1 MFYNVDIKYK
11 GGDTNMFFPIIKV
24 KDKRLGYDHIVGTN
38 SHDLL
43 YVDEETGGIQYL
55 NLQCMAGT
63 KVYSK
68 EKDNDYQFIGN
79 QPDECMPYVTI
90 EYVNFEELIDMAVKN
105 MHEQTEAKIKMD
117 QMIKKYVEEREK
129 CQDKLENS
137 IQDTSGILPF

>member
-1 MFYNVDIKYK
+1 MHLDKTEHMFYNVDIKYK

-79 QPDECMPYVTI
+79 QPE
-90 EYVNFEELIDMAVKN
+90 
-105 MHEQTEAKIKMD
+105 
-117 QMIKKYVEEREK
+117 
-129 CQDKLENS
+129 
-137 IQDTSGILPF
+137 